1 MDSNSSNPA
10 GAAAELR
17 PYSAAASPELCRRA
31 KREWTRPG
39 SGDRP
44 AVIVVES
51 SRPENFVVG
60 AGERL
65 DVTFVVLPGISAE
78 IPVTVDITGPGA
90 TVDLKGIYLSS
101 GKDQVTFNIA
111 MSHHAGGSISR
122 QLFNGLASGEA
133 KCSFFGKIIVAQDAQ
148 KTEAYQENHNIVL
161 SDEALVNTKPQLE
174 IYADDV
180 KCSHGATVG
189 KLNEDE
195 RFYMRSRG
203 IPEEEA
209 KVLQMIS
216 FVAPVIVGLDDEIL
230 ATRIENAIRSL
241 VGNNN
246 V

>member
-39 SGDRP
+39 SGGRP
-44 AVIVVES
+44 AVVLVES

-60 AGERL
+60 AGEGL

-111 MSHHAGGSISR
+111 MNHHAGGSISR

-133 KCSFFGKIIVAQDAQ
+133 KCSFFG
-148 KTEAYQENHNIVL
+148 
-161 SDEALVNTKPQLE
+161 
-174 IYADDV
+174 
-180 KCSHGATVG
+180 
-189 KLNEDE
+189 
-195 RFYMRSRG
+195 
-203 IPEEEA
+203 
-209 KVLQMIS
+209 
-216 FVAPVIVGLDDEIL
+216 
-230 ATRIENAIRSL
+230 
-241 VGNNN
+241 
-246 V
+246 